1 MQNGSAFPRFSRRA
15 ALVALAALALVLP
28 AFAQDARVEP
38 AVMDD
43 GRYTQPWFLTSF
55 LDLKDDLA
63 ESAAHGKRLAIV
75 WDQRGCPYCQ
85 EMHRVNLADPA
96 VNAYIRE
103 RFNVVQLDLFGS
115 REVTDFD
122 GETMAEKDLARK
134 YGVIGS
140 PTIQFLPPAPADL
153 DGKRGRAVEVAR
165 MPGYFRPGHFEA
177 MFAFV
182 YDRAYETESFARF
195 FKERAQP
202 RPADKLGG
210 KS

>member
-1 MQNGSAFPRFSRRA
+1 MLKRWLIA
-15 ALVALAALALVLP
+15 VALLAFAVP
-28 AFAQDARVEP
+28 VFAQDAVRIEP
-38 AVMDD
+38 QVMDD

-55 LDLKDDLA
+55 LDLKEDLA
-63 ESAAHGKRLAIV
+63 ESAVHGKRLAIL

-103 RFNVVQLDLFGS
+103 HFNVVQLDLFGS

-122 GETMAEKDLARK
+122 GETLAEKDLARK
-134 YGVIGS
+134 YGVMGT
-140 PTIQFLPPAPADL
+140 PTIQFLPPTPSDIE
-153 DGKRGRAVEVAR
+153 GKRGRAVEVAR
-165 MPGYFRPGHFEA
+165 MPGYFRPGVFEA

-182 YDRAYETESFARF
+182 YDGAYKTESFARYV
-195 FKERAQP
+195 KARA
-202 RPADKLGG
+202 G

>member
-1 MQNGSAFPRFSRRA
+1 MRRR
-15 ALVALAALALVLP
+15 LLTVLAMLILTVP
-28 AFAQDARVEP
+28 AVAQDAARIEP
-38 AVMDD
+38 LTLDD
-43 GRYTQPWFLTSF
+43 GRYTQPWFFNSF

-63 ESAAHGKRLAIV
+63 ESAAHGKRLALL

-134 YGVIGS
+134 YGVLGT

-153 DGKRGRAVEVAR
+153 EGKRGRAVEVAR
-165 MPGYFRPGHFEA
+165 MPGYFRPGVFEA

-182 YDRAYETESFARF
+182 YDRAYQTENFARY
-195 FKERAQP
+195 FKART
-202 RPADKLGG
+202 G